1 MQSEK
6 SWLSAHA
13 IVIFLFLASVFLL
26 ALSKVADTDA
36 WMHLSLGRL
45 IWELKGLPSNE
56 PFVYPSLDKPF
67 AYNSWLF
74 GLIYYLSYHA
84 FNIYGVILL
93 KAITITTAFYILLK
107 DSLRPY
113 KNHIVSIMVM
123 TAVVVMS
130 AHRFVERPDTF
141 LMVFLSFSIFSLNA
155 FVYNDKKYIYALPL
169 THMLWAN
176 SHASINLMFVPFLS
190 FIVGGFLQRY
200 LNKVVYGS
208 QFTVHGEQ
216 STVSHEMSASQLK
229 TIALIFLASFIASLI
244 SPYFISQ
251 YGLGA
256 QVLASDWFK
265 QEIMELRPP
274 TWESFKAP
282 FIMAPVLILSLILS
296 WVTAYRSR
304 RVSPV
309 SEQHLIH
316 LLLVVPFI
324 YLSFT
329 ALRFVFLLGI
339 VAGPV
344 LARNLSAYLHDS
356 ELWNRI
362 SRKRIALFIVAIWLF
377 LYTTLSLTQVE
388 PFAQQGKE
396 FGFGASY
403 SFVPEGALKYMDRR
417 NITGRVYNLFQWGG
431 YITWRDFPKRS
442 TFVDGRGYISNDLLE
457 KMDLARRRESLLDEL
472 HLTYGFE
479 SILVEHPS
487 FDKEAASEI
496 HSETDVSLSH
506 PGWALVYWDDLS
518 LLYLKRDGRYSSV
531 VKEDEYR
538 FIKPGNG
545 IYSVRSKL
553 HDAAY
558 RDNLIKELQRNI
570 TETGSSKA
578 YAFLGFVYN
587 EIRLYREAIDAFLKV
602 RDFWLYGHIIDA
614 YTGMAYAYGNLGY
627 IDDAI
632 KYYKKAESLSKD
644 NATILY
650 NIGSA
655 YFKKGDTR
663 EAKKYF
669 EKALAINSNLLS
681 IYPLLIGAYMELG
694 MEDKVAKARQAYERA
709 ALVKGGEEHFKAGLK
724 AYMGQEYKAAIEEFK
739 ESIKVNPANP
749 ASYSNLGY
757 VYFDIGIIDKAYE
770 CQRKAIDIDPN
781 FANAHYGLA
790 LIYKNLGDF
799 KAARR
804 HWEEYLRIEPA
815 GYFSRKAKEEI
826 EALRD
831 K

>member
-362 SRKRIALFIVAIWLF
+362 SRKRIALFVVAIWVV
-377 LYTTLSLTQVE
+377 LYAALGLTAVE
-388 PFAQQGKE
+388 PFEQKGKE
-396 FGFGASY
+396 FGFGVNY
-403 SFVPEGALKYMDRR
+403 STIPEGALKYMDRR
-417 NITGRVYNLFQWGG
+417 NITGRVFNLFQWGG
-431 YITWRDFPKRS
+431 YITWRDFPRR
-442 TFVDGRGYISNDLLE
+442 TVFVDPRGYIPTDLLE
-457 KMDLARRRESLLDEL
+457 KMDLARRRASLLDEL
-472 HLTYGFE
+472 HLKYGFE
-479 SILVEHPS
+479 SILVGYPV
-487 FDKEAASEI
+487 FDKEAESEI
-496 HSETDVSLSH
+496 HSESDVSMSH

-518 LLYLKRDGRYSSV
+518 LLYLRRDGRYADA

-545 IYSVRSKL
+545 IYSARSKL

-602 RDFWLYGHIIDA
+602 RDSWLHSHIIDA
-614 YTGMAYAYGNLGY
+614 YNGMAYAYDNLGY
-627 IDDAI
+627 TDEAL
-632 KYYKKAESLSKD
+632 KYYKKSLD
-644 NATILY
+644 LNDHATISY
-650 NIGSA
+650 NIGSL
-655 YFKKGDTR
+655 YLKKGDTR

-669 EKALAINSNLLS
+669 EKALTINSNLLS
-681 IYPLLIGAYMELG
+681 IYPLLIGTYMELG
-694 MEDKVAKARQAYERA
+694 MEDKVKKARQAYEKA
-709 ALVKGGEEHFKAGLK
+709 NTVKEGEEHFKSGLK
-724 AYMGQEYKAAIEEFK
+724 AYLGKEYEAAIEEFK
-739 ESIKVNPANP
+739 KSVKVNPANP

-757 VYFDIGIIDKAYE
+757 VYLDLNITDKAYE
-770 CQRKAIDIDPN
+770 YQRKAIDIDPN

>member
-93 KAITITTAFYILLK
+93 KAITITTAFYILIK

-123 TAVVVMS
+123 TAVVLMS
-130 AHRFVERPDTF
+130 RHRFVERPDTF

-155 FVYNDKKYIYALPL
+155 FVYDNKKYIYALPL

-176 SHASINLMFVPFLS
+176 SHSSINLMFVPFLS
-190 FIVGGFLQRY
+190 FIVGGLLQRY
-200 LNKVVYGS
+200 LNRI
-208 QFTVHGEQ
+208 VH
-216 STVSHEMSASQLK
+216 SSHELSASQLK
-229 TIALIFLASFIASLI
+229 TIALLFLASLAASLV
-244 SPYFISQ
+244 SPYFVSQ
-251 YGLGA
+251 FGFGA
-256 QVLASDWFK
+256 QFLASDWFK
-265 QEIMELRPP
+265 QEIMELNPP
-274 TWESFKAP
+274 TWEISKAP

-362 SRKRIALFIVAIWLF
+362 SRKRIALFVVAIWVV
-377 LYTTLSLTQVE
+377 LYAALGLTAVE
-388 PFAQQGKE
+388 PFEQKGKE
-396 FGFGASY
+396 FGFGVNY
-403 SFVPEGALKYMDRR
+403 STIPEGALKYMDRR
-417 NITGRVYNLFQWGG
+417 NITGRVFNLFQWGG
-431 YITWRDFPKRS
+431 YITWRDFPRR
-442 TFVDGRGYISNDLLE
+442 TVFVDPRGYIPTDLLE
-457 KMDLARRRESLLDEL
+457 KMDIARRRASLLDEL
-472 HLTYGFE
+472 HLKYGFE
-479 SILVEHPS
+479 SILVGYPV
-487 FDKEAASEI
+487 FDKEAESEI
-496 HSETDVSLSH
+496 HSESDVSMSH

-518 LLYLKRDGRYSSV
+518 LLYLRRDGRYADA

-545 IYSVRSKL
+545 IYSARSKL

-602 RDFWLYGHIIDA
+602 RDSWLHSHIIDA
-614 YTGMAYAYGNLGY
+614 YNGMAYAYDNLGY
-627 IDDAI
+627 TDEAL
-632 KYYKKAESLSKD
+632 KYYKKSLD
-644 NATILY
+644 LNDHATISY
-650 NIGSA
+650 NIGSL
-655 YFKKGDTR
+655 YLKKGDTR

-681 IYPLLIGAYMELG
+681 IYPLLIGTYMELG
-694 MEDKVAKARQAYERA
+694 MEDKVKKARQAYEKA
-709 ALVKGGEEHFKAGLK
+709 NTVKEGEEHFKAGLK
-724 AYMGQEYKAAIEEFK
+724 AYLGQEYEAAIEEFK
-739 ESIKVNPANP
+739 KSVKVNPANP

-757 VYFDIGIIDKAYE
+757 VYLDLNITDKAYE
-770 CQRKAIDIDPN
+770 YQRKAIDIDPN

>member
-362 SRKRIALFIVAIWLF
+362 SRKRIALFVVAIWVV
-377 LYTTLSLTQVE
+377 LYAALGLTAVE
-388 PFAQQGKE
+388 PFEQKGKE
-396 FGFGASY
+396 FGFGVNY
-403 SFVPEGALKYMDRR
+403 STIPEGALKYMDRR
-417 NITGRVYNLFQWGG
+417 NITGRVFNLFQWGG
-431 YITWRDFPKRS
+431 YITWRDFPRR
-442 TFVDGRGYISNDLLE
+442 TVFVDPRGYIPTDLLE
-457 KMDLARRRESLLDEL
+457 KMDIARRRASLLDEL
-472 HLTYGFE
+472 HLKYGFE
-479 SILVEHPS
+479 SILVGYPV
-487 FDKEAASEI
+487 FDKEAESEI
-496 HSETDVSLSH
+496 HSESDVSMSH

-518 LLYLKRDGRYSSV
+518 LLYLRRDGRYADA

-545 IYSVRSKL
+545 IYSARSKL

-602 RDFWLYGHIIDA
+602 RDSWLHSHIIDA
-614 YTGMAYAYGNLGY
+614 YNGMAYAYDNLGY
-627 IDDAI
+627 IDEAL
-632 KYYKKAESLSKD
+632 KYYKKSLD
-644 NATILY
+644 LNDHATISY
-650 NIGSA
+650 NIGSL
-655 YFKKGDTR
+655 YLKKGDTR

-681 IYPLLIGAYMELG
+681 IYPLLIGTYMELG
-694 MEDKVAKARQAYERA
+694 MEDKVKKARQAYEKA
-709 ALVKGGEEHFKAGLK
+709 NTVKEGEEHFKAGLK
-724 AYMGQEYKAAIEEFK
+724 AYLGQEYEAAIEEFK
-739 ESIKVNPANP
+739 KSVKVNPANP

-757 VYFDIGIIDKAYE
+757 IYLDLNITDKAYE
-770 CQRKAIDIDPN
+770 YQRKAIDIDPN